1 MAGSSRWAKDA
12 KGWIG
17 WTALMA
23 AIAASPAA
31 AGQAPE
37 QAAVQHL
44 RPTTRAAAAYLE
56 AGKAR
61 SATFREL
68 VAAIEQSDLA
78 VYIQALPVGN
88 VGQLQFVSAAGGVRY
103 VWVTVRIQG
112 TDDDVVPILAHELTH
127 AVEIARA
134 PEVRNA
140 DSLLRLYERLGRASK
155 SVVSAHFETDNA
167 QRMQG
172 AVAKEL
178 RRQTP

>member
-1 MAGSSRWAKDA
+1 MAGSSRWAKVA

-31 AGQAPE
+31 AGQTPTPE
-37 QAAVQHL
+37 QAAVMHL
-44 RPTTRAAAAYLE
+44 RPTTPAAAAYLE

-78 VYIQALPVGN
+78 VYIPALPVGS
-88 VGQLQFVSAAGGVRY
+88 VGQLQFVSAAGGLRY
-103 VWVTVRIQG
+103 VWITVRIQG
-112 TDDDVVPILAHELTH
+112 TDDDVVPILGHELTH
-127 AVEIARA
+127 AVEIAQA
-134 PEVRNA
+134 PEVKSA
-140 DSLLRLYERLGRASK
+140 AGLLRLYERLGRGSK
-155 SVVSAHFETDNA
+155 SVVSAYFETDNA
-167 QRMQG
+167 QRTQA

-178 RRQTP
+178 RR